1 MIPRDD
7 QSWEDAQL
15 AIIAQDPYLLDSFQT
30 LKYVN
35 GKYLI
40 LLYLDECSLLTLNL
54 HSRSVGS
61 ALQISC
67 EKLETHHILDRSTL

>member
-7 QSWEDAQL
+7 QSWENAQL
-15 AIIAQDPYLLDSFQT
+15 AMISQDPYLLDSFQT

-40 LLYLDECSLLTLNL
+40 FHDLDAC
-54 HSRSVGS
+54 
-61 ALQISC
+61 
-67 EKLETHHILDRSTL
+67 